1 VDRFEVYATI
11 DNNKV
16 GHDPSLDKDVKFVKA
31 SDGSITTQQ
40 MSVGTMAFLGGKNID
55 TLQLGPDGTPVNASG
70 TVAATVFKFNAL
82 SASGA
87 GAYGKT
93 SQNGIMQFTLNSDDM
108 SSLTAPSQ
116 TYKNT
121 QDGHTVSN
129 LSGYSID
136 GTGRL
141 TATYDNG
148 VQHVKGQL
156 ILAQF
161 GNVDGLMPNG
171 SNTFAATKA
180 SGDPILS
187 APGSGLL
194 GQIRSKALE
203 ASNVDL
209 TSQLVQLMV
218 LQRQYSATSQ
228 ALKLQASTMV
238 DDVIN
243 MGR

>member
-1 VDRFEVYATI
+1 
-11 DNNKV
+11 
-16 GHDPSLDKDVKFVKA
+16 
-31 SDGSITTQQ
+31 
-40 MSVGTMAFLGGKNID
+40 
-55 TLQLGPDGTPVNASG
+55 
-70 TVAATVFKFNAL
+70 
-82 SASGA
+82 
-87 GAYGKT
+87 
-93 SQNGIMQFTLNSDDM
+93 
-108 SSLTAPSQ
+108 
-116 TYKNT
+116 
-121 QDGHTVSN
+121 
-129 LSGYSID
+129 
-136 GTGRL
+136 
-141 TATYDNG
+141 
-148 VQHVKGQL
+148 
-156 ILAQF
+156 
-161 GNVDGLMPNG
+161 MPNG